1 MTLALTIAQ
10 HPLSDIDDQRAE
22 PVSQGDLVARVA
34 VLLDHRHRLRAKP
47 RQRAKQST
55 TLASTN
61 QGGKGVERV
70 ASLPIVSRV
79 RVANE
84 YGRPVVIK
92 TQPKDGDIPAVRLTD
107 YSYKFADPIEEV
119 LDKRPERLVTRVVD
133 LLIRLSNVITQISAR
148 DAKVDVPTPI
158 TRQTWICNH
167 RTTPTELFKQSGPRL
182 VWIAAGI
189 AAAGI
194 SSLETSHLGSR
205 PPLKK
210 LTLRRSNSL
219 FAARSAPAGEQFLSL
234 DEVKPA

>member
-1 MTLALTIAQ
+1 M
-10 HPLSDIDDQRAE
+10 
-22 PVSQGDLVARVA
+22 
-34 VLLDHRHRLRAKP
+34 
-47 RQRAKQST
+47 
-55 TLASTN
+55 
-61 QGGKGVERV
+61 
-70 ASLPIVSRV
+70 ASLPIVSRA

-84 YGRPVVIK
+84 YGRSVVIK
-92 TQPKDGDIPAVRLTD
+92 TQPKDGDIPAVHLTD
-107 YSYKFADPIEEV
+107 YSYRFAEPFEKV
-119 LDKRPERLVTRVVD
+119 LDKRPERLVAQVVD
-133 LLIRLSNVITQISAR
+133 LLIRLSIVITQISAR

-219 FAARSAPAGEQFLSL
+219 FAARRAPAGEQFLSL